1 MNSALFRLRTNTAFP
16 APALRVTRS
25 GTVSA
30 FNGKVA
36 AGSYFAAG
44 LHTSNTCNNGGH
56 ISPIKAFADS
66 IKRQVKENQELQE
79 NMKLLEDRGS
89 KISDSAAMKK
99 TKEAA
104 SASSE
109 AIRKTAKVVGGAVG
123 SGIKAVSDNPMAKA
137 TGEAVKTTAKAMGSA
152 ASAATAPIRNT
163 EAYKSVEKNVKSYVD
178 EASLQY
184 GGYRSKEE
192 RTKTRILSRTTK
204 ARTFAEYQKNR
215 AVKADENAGEG
226 MVLHKDSKW
235 KESWDNFKATNSVMQ
250 GIFQAKKNYA
260 ESENPIIEASR
271 TVTDKVRNVFGFFFN
286 ETESAAALRQ
296 IRDTIDPG
304 FSLEEFIRECREFII
319 PEILDAYLHS
329 DAETLK
335 VWCSEASYNVLTAIF
350 TAQIQQGVISDC
362 KILDM
367 RHVDFHS
374 ARVLENDVPVIVVTF
389 QTQENNIFRDKKTG
403 EIVQGSEDVIEA
415 CQYVSIFTKVPEN
428 ADDPVTNGW
437 KMIDLAKQSSRS
449 TW

>member
-1 MNSALFRLRTNTAFP
+1 MNNALFRLRTNTTAVSGV
-16 APALRVTRS
+16 ALRLTRS
-25 GTVSA
+25 GTTAYKPIASRYLLA
-30 FNGKVA
+30 
-36 AGSYFAAG
+36 SG
-44 LHTSNTCNNGGH
+44 LHTSRIQLDGGH
-56 ISPIKAFADS
+56 ISPIKAFAES
-66 IKRQVKENQELQE
+66 IKRQVKENQEMQE
-79 NMKLLEDRGS
+79 NMKLLEDRSS
-89 KISDSAAMKK
+89 KIADSAAMKK

-109 AIRKTAKVVGGAVG
+109 ALKKTARVVGGAMG
-123 SGIKAVSDNPMAKA
+123 EGIKVVADTPVVKA
-137 TGEAVKTTAKAMGSA
+137 TGAAVKTTAKAVGTA

-163 EAYKSVEKNVKSYVD
+163 ETYKTVERNVKGYVD

-184 GGYRSKEE
+184 GGYRDKE
-192 RTKTRILSRTTK
+192 TRARSRIMSRTNK
-204 ARTFAEYQKNR
+204 ARSFAEYQR
-215 AVKADENAGEG
+215 TRVVKADENAGEG

-235 KESWDNFKATNSVMQ
+235 KESWDNFKSTNSVMQ
-250 GIFQAKKNYA
+250 GIFKARKDYE
-260 ESENPIIEASR
+260 ESENPVIEASR
-271 TVTDKVRNVFGFFFN
+271 VVTDKVRGVFGFFFN
-286 ETESAAALRQ
+286 ETESATALRQ
-296 IRDTIDPG
+296 IRDQIDPT
-304 FSLEEFIRECREFII
+304 FNVEDFIRECREFII

-350 TAQIQQGVISDC
+350 TAQVQQGVISDC

-374 ARVLENDVPVIVVTF
+374 ARMLENDVPVIVVTF
-389 QTQENNIFRDKKTG
+389 QTQENNVFRDKKTG

-415 CQYVSIFTKVPEN
+415 CHYVSIFTKVPEN

-437 KMIDLAKQSSRS
+437 KMIDLAKQASRP

>member
-1 MNSALFRLRTNTAFP
+1 MLTKAAFRLRMRA
-16 APALRVTRS
+16 
-25 GTVSA
+25 SA
-30 FNGKVA
+30 QGVPL
-36 AGSYFAAG
+36 GIRAAG
-44 LHTSNTCNNGGH
+44 LHTSQAARNGGH
-56 ISPIKAFADS
+56 VSPLKAFADS
-66 IKRQVKENQELQE
+66 VRRQVKENQELQS

-104 SASSE
+104 SAGSE
-109 AIRKTAKVVGGAVG
+109 ALRKTAKSVGEGF
-123 SGIKAVSDNPMAKA
+123 KAVSESPVARATGAAAKA
-137 TGEAVKTTAKAMGSA
+137 TAQAIGSA
-152 ASAATAPIRNT
+152 TSAATAPIRNT
-163 EAYKSVEKNVKSYVD
+163 DTYKAVEKGVKGYVD
-178 EASLQY
+178 HASLQY
-184 GGYRSKEE
+184 GGYRDKEQ
-192 RTKTRILSRTTK
+192 RARSRILSRSNK
-204 ARTFAEYQKNR
+204 ARTFAEYQRTR
-215 AVKADENAGEG
+215 ATKADENAGQG
-226 MVLHKDSKW
+226 VVLHKDSKW

-250 GIFQAKKNYA
+250 GIFQARKNYS
-260 ESENPIIEASR
+260 ESENPVIEATR
-271 TVTDKVRNVFGFFFN
+271 AVTDRVRGVLGFFFN

-304 FSLEEFIRECREFII
+304 FGLDAFVRECREFII

-350 TAQIQQGVISDC
+350 TAQAQQGVVSDC

-374 ARVLENDVPVIVVTF
+374 ARMLENDVPVIVITF
-389 QTQENNIFRDKKTG
+389 QTQENNVFRDMKTR
-403 EIVQGSEDVIEA
+403 EIIQGSEDVIEA
-415 CQYVSIFTKVPEN
+415 CHYVSVFTKVPEN

-437 KMIDLAKQSSRS
+437 KMIDLAKQASRA

>member
-1 MNSALFRLRTNTAFP
+1 MMTKSLFRLRAKGNC
-16 APALRVTRS
+16 ALRLSRYNERVQI
-25 GTVSA
+25 
-30 FNGKVA
+30 
-36 AGSYFAAG
+36 AGFHTAG
-44 LHTSNTCNNGGH
+44 GLSNGGH
-56 ISPIKAFADS
+56 ISPLKAFADS
-66 IKRQVKENQELQE
+66 VRRQVKENQELQE
-79 NMKLLEDRGS
+79 NMKLLGDHGT

-104 SASSE
+104 SASTE
-109 AIRKTAKVVGGAVG
+109 ALRKTAKVVGGVVG
-123 SGIKAVSDNPMAKA
+123 EGFKVVSENPVTKA
-137 TGEAVKTTAKAMGSA
+137 TGEAVKTTAKVVGSA

-163 EAYKSVEKNVKSYVD
+163 EAYKSMEKNVKSYVD

-184 GGYRSKEE
+184 GGYRDKEQRQ
-192 RTKTRILSRTTK
+192 RTRVMNRTNK
-204 ARTFAEYQKNR
+204 ARTFAEYQRTR
-215 AVKADENAGEG
+215 AIKADENAGEG
-226 MVLHKDSKW
+226 VVLHKDAKW
-235 KESWDNFKATNSVMQ
+235 KESWDNFKANNSVMQ
-250 GIFQAKKNYA
+250 GIFQARKNYQ
-260 ESENPIIEASR
+260 ESENPVIEATR
-271 TVTDKVRNVFGFFFN
+271 AVTDRVRGVFGFFFN

-304 FSLEEFIRECREFII
+304 FNLEEFIRECREFII

-389 QTQENNIFRDKKTG
+389 QTQENNVFRDKKTG
-403 EIVQGSEDVIEA
+403 EVVMGAEDVIEA
-415 CQYVSIFTKVPEN
+415 CHYVSIFTKVPEN

-437 KMIDLAKQSSRS
+437 KMIDLAKQSSRT

>member
-1 MNSALFRLRTNTAFP
+1 MMTKALFRLRTTSYIAVRGAGATRIAQFHTAGRQ
-16 APALRVTRS
+16 L
-25 GTVSA
+25 
-30 FNGKVA
+30 
-36 AGSYFAAG
+36 
-44 LHTSNTCNNGGH
+44 NGGH
-56 ISPIKAFADS
+56 ISPLKAFADS
-66 IKRQVKENQELQE
+66 VRRQVKENQEMQE

-104 SASSE
+104 SAGSE
-109 AIRKTAKVVGGAVG
+109 ALRKTAKVVGSAVG
-123 SGIKAVSDNPMAKA
+123 EGFKVVAENPVTKA
-137 TGEAVKTTAKAMGSA
+137 TGEAVKTTAKVVGSA

-163 EAYKSVEKNVKSYVD
+163 EAYKAMESNVKSYVD

-184 GGYRSKEE
+184 GGYRDKEQ
-192 RTKTRILSRTTK
+192 RARSRVLSRTNK
-204 ARTFAEYQKNR
+204 SRTFAEYQR
-215 AVKADENAGEG
+215 TRTIKADENAGEG
-226 MVLHKDSKW
+226 VVLHKDSKW
-235 KESWDNFKATNSVMQ
+235 KESWDEFKANNSVMQ
-250 GIFQAKKNYA
+250 GIFQARKNYN
-260 ESENPIIEASR
+260 ESENPVIEATR
-271 TVTDKVRNVFGFFFN
+271 AVTDRVRNVFGFFFN

-304 FSLEEFIRECREFII
+304 FNLELFIRECREFII

-350 TAQIQQGVISDC
+350 TAQIQQGVVSDC

-389 QTQENNIFRDKKTG
+389 QTQENNVFRNKKTG
-403 EIVQGSEDVIEA
+403 EIVMGSEDVIEA
-415 CQYVSIFTKVPEN
+415 CHYVSIFTKVPEN
-428 ADDPVTNGW
+428 ADDPITHGW
-437 KMIDLAKQSSRS
+437 KMIDLAKQSSRA

>member
-1 MNSALFRLRTNTAFP
+1 MLSRTSLRINSSTILSVRPHIYRGAIGSAVRL
-16 APALRVTRS
+16 
-25 GTVSA
+25 
-30 FNGKVA
+30 
-36 AGSYFAAG
+36 AG
-44 LHTSNTCNNGGH
+44 LHTTGTQNNGGH
-56 ISPIKAFADS
+56 ISPLKAFADS
-66 IKRQVKENQELQE
+66 IKRQVKENQELQD
-79 NMKLLEDRGS
+79 NMKLLGDRSS
-89 KISDSAAMKK
+89 KISESAAMKK
-99 TKEAA
+99 TREAA
-104 SASSE
+104 SAGSE
-109 AIRKTAKVVGGAVG
+109 AFRKTAKVVGGAVG
-123 SGIKAVSDNPMAKA
+123 EGFKAVSENPVAKA
-137 TGEAVKTTAKAMGSA
+137 TGTAAKTTVKAIGTA

-163 EAYKSVEKNVKSYVD
+163 DTYKAVEKGVKGYVD

-184 GGYRSKEE
+184 GGYRDKEQ
-192 RTKTRILSRTTK
+192 RARSRVLSRANK
-204 ARTFAEYQKNR
+204 ARTFAEYQRTR
-215 AVKADENAGEG
+215 AMKADENAGEG
-226 MVLHKDSKW
+226 VVLHKDAKW
-235 KESWDNFKATNSVMQ
+235 KESWDNFKANNSIMQ
-250 GIFQAKKNYA
+250 GIFQARKNYN
-260 ESENPIIEASR
+260 ESENPVIEATR

-304 FSLEEFIRECREFII
+304 FNLEEFVRECREFII

-350 TAQIQQGVISDC
+350 TAQIQQGVVSDC

-374 ARVLENDVPVIVVTF
+374 ARVLENDVPVIVITF

-403 EIVQGSEDVIEA
+403 EVVVGSEDVIEA

-437 KMIDLAKQSSRS
+437 KMIDLAKQSSRN

>member
-1 MNSALFRLRTNTAFP
+1 
-16 APALRVTRS
+16 
-25 GTVSA
+25 
-30 FNGKVA
+30 
-36 AGSYFAAG
+36 
-44 LHTSNTCNNGGH
+44 
-56 ISPIKAFADS
+56 
-66 IKRQVKENQELQE
+66 
-79 NMKLLEDRGS
+79 
-89 KISDSAAMKK
+89 MKK
-99 TKEAA
+99 TREAA
-104 SASSE
+104 SAGSE
-109 AIRKTAKVVGGAVG
+109 AFRKTAKVVGGAVG
-123 SGIKAVSDNPMAKA
+123 EGFKAVSENPVARA
-137 TGEAVKTTAKAMGSA
+137 TGTAAKTTAKAIGTA

-163 EAYKSVEKNVKSYVD
+163 DAYKAVEKGVKGYVD

-184 GGYRSKEE
+184 GGYRDKEQ
-192 RTKTRILSRTTK
+192 RARSRVLSRANK
-204 ARTFAEYQKNR
+204 ARTFAEYQRTR
-215 AVKADENAGEG
+215 AMKADENAGDG
-226 MVLHKDSKW
+226 VVLHKDAKW
-235 KESWDNFKATNSVMQ
+235 KESWDNFKANNSIMQ
-250 GIFQAKKNYA
+250 GIFQARKNYN
-260 ESENPIIEASR
+260 ESENPVIEATR

-304 FSLEEFIRECREFII
+304 FNLEEFVRECREFII

-350 TAQIQQGVISDC
+350 TAQIQQGVVSDC

-374 ARVLENDVPVIVVTF
+374 ARVLENDVPVIVITF
-389 QTQENNIFRDKKTG
+389 QTQENNVFRDKKTG
-403 EIVQGSEDVIEA
+403 EVVVGSEDVIEA

-437 KMIDLAKQSSRS
+437 KMIDLAKQSSRN

>member
-1 MNSALFRLRTNTAFP
+1 MLSKAALRLRMRATARGP
-16 APALRVTRS
+16 
-25 GTVSA
+25 
-30 FNGKVA
+30 VA
-36 AGSYFAAG
+36 AIPAGAARRVAG
-44 LHTSNTCNNGGH
+44 LHTSRAPCNGGH
-56 ISPIKAFADS
+56 ISPLKAFADS
-66 IKRQVKENQELQE
+66 VKRQVKENQELQS

-89 KISDSAAMKK
+89 KISDSAAMKR

-104 SASSE
+104 SVGSE
-109 AIRKTAKVVGGAVG
+109 ALRKTAKSVGGAVG
-123 SGIKAVSDNPMAKA
+123 DGFKAVSDSPVARATGAAAKA
-137 TGEAVKTTAKAMGSA
+137 TAQAIGSA
-152 ASAATAPIRNT
+152 TSAATAPIRNT
-163 EAYKSVEKNVKSYVD
+163 DTYKAVEKGVKGYVD

-184 GGYRSKEE
+184 GGYRDKEQ
-192 RTKTRILSRTTK
+192 RARSRVLSRSVK
-204 ARTFAEYQKNR
+204 ARTFAEYQRTR
-215 AVKADENAGEG
+215 ATKADENAGEG
-226 MVLHKDSKW
+226 VVLHKDSKW

-250 GIFQAKKNYA
+250 GIFHARKNYN
-260 ESENPIIEASR
+260 ESENPVIEATR
-271 TVTDKVRNVFGFFFN
+271 AVTDRVRGVLGFFFN

-296 IRDTIDPG
+296 IRDTIDPS
-304 FSLEEFIRECREFII
+304 FSLDEFVRECREFII

-350 TAQIQQGVISDC
+350 TAQAQQGVVSDC

-374 ARVLENDVPVIVVTF
+374 ARMLENDVPVIVVTF
-389 QTQENNIFRDKKTG
+389 QTQENNVFRDQKTR

-415 CQYVSIFTKVPEN
+415 CHYVSVFTKVPEN

-437 KMIDLAKQSSRS
+437 KMIDLAKQASRA

>member
-1 MNSALFRLRTNTAFP
+1 MNKALFRLRTASATGTAFR
-16 APALRVTRS
+16 A
-25 GTVSA
+25 G
-30 FNGKVA
+30 
-36 AGSYFAAG
+36 AGSGHFLQPRQAAIAG
-44 LHTSNTCNNGGH
+44 LHTTSAQRNGGH
-56 ISPIKAFADS
+56 VSPLKAFADS
-66 IKRQVKENQELQE
+66 VRRQVKENQELQE
-79 NMKLLEDRGS
+79 NMKLLGDHSS

-109 AIRKTAKVVGGAVG
+109 AFRKTASVVGNAVGEGFKVVAE
-123 SGIKAVSDNPMAKA
+123 NPVTKA
-137 TGEAVKTTAKAMGSA
+137 TGEAVKSTAKVVGTV

-163 EAYKSVEKNVKSYVD
+163 EAYKSVEKNVKNYVD

-184 GGYRSKEE
+184 GGYRDKEQ
-192 RTKTRILSRTTK
+192 RAKTRIMSRTSQ
-204 ARTFAEYQKNR
+204 ARSFAEYQRLR

-226 MVLHKDSKW
+226 VVLHKDAKW
-235 KESWDNFKATNSVMQ
+235 KESWDNFKANNSVMQ
-250 GIFQAKKNYA
+250 GIFQARKNYQ
-260 ESENPIIEASR
+260 ESENPVIEASR
-271 TVTDKVRNVFGFFFN
+271 AVTDRIRSVAGFFFH
-286 ETESAAALRQ
+286 ETESATALRQ

-304 FSLEEFIRECREFII
+304 FSLDSFVRECREFII

-350 TAQIQQGVISDC
+350 TAQIQQGVVSDC
-362 KILDM
+362 KILDL
-367 RHVDFHS
+367 RHIDFHS

-389 QTQENNIFRDKKTG
+389 QTQENNVFRNKKTG

-415 CQYVSIFTKVPEN
+415 CHYVSIFTKVPEN

-437 KMIDLAKQSSRS
+437 KMIDLAKQASRA

>member
-1 MNSALFRLRTNTAFP
+1 MMTKSLFRLRVKGTS
-16 APALRVTRS
+16 ALRLARYDGRVQI
-25 GTVSA
+25 
-30 FNGKVA
+30 
-36 AGSYFAAG
+36 AGFHTAG
-44 LHTSNTCNNGGH
+44 GLCNGGH
-56 ISPIKAFADS
+56 ISPLKAFADS
-66 IKRQVKENQELQE
+66 VRRQVKENQELQE
-79 NMKLLEDRGS
+79 NMKLLGDHGT

-104 SASSE
+104 SASTE

-123 SGIKAVSDNPMAKA
+123 EGFRVVSENPVTKA
-137 TGEAVKTTAKAMGSA
+137 TGEAVKTTAKVMSSA

-163 EAYKSVEKNVKSYVD
+163 EAYKSMEKNVKSYVD

-184 GGYRSKEE
+184 GGYRDKEQ
-192 RTKTRILSRTTK
+192 RTRTRIMNRTNK
-204 ARTFAEYQKNR
+204 ARTFAEYQRTR
-215 AVKADENAGEG
+215 AIKADENAGEG
-226 MVLHKDSKW
+226 VVLHKDAKW
-235 KESWDNFKATNSVMQ
+235 KESWDNFKANNSVMQ
-250 GIFQAKKNYA
+250 GIFQARKNYQ
-260 ESENPIIEASR
+260 ESENPVVEASR
-271 TVTDKVRNVFGFFFN
+271 AVTDRVRNVFGFFFN
-286 ETESAAALRQ
+286 ETESASALRQ

-304 FSLEEFIRECREFII
+304 FNLEEFIRECREFII

-389 QTQENNIFRDKKTG
+389 QTQENNVFRDKKTG
-403 EIVQGSEDVIEA
+403 EIVMGAEDVIEA
-415 CQYVSIFTKVPEN
+415 CHYVSIFTKVPEN

-437 KMIDLAKQSSRS
+437 KMIDLAKQSSRT

>member
-1 MNSALFRLRTNTAFP
+1 MMTKALFRLRCTS
-16 APALRVTRS
+16 ALSQPIAARS
-25 GTVSA
+25 
-30 FNGKVA
+30 A
-36 AGSYFAAG
+36 AIGGVRIASM
-44 LHTSNTCNNGGH
+44 HTSKIQLNGGH
-56 ISPIKAFADS
+56 ISPLKAFADS
-66 IKRQVKENQELQE
+66 VRRQVKENQELQS
-79 NMKLLEDRGS
+79 NMKLLEDHGS

-99 TKEAA
+99 TREAA

-109 AIRKTAKVVGGAVG
+109 AIRKTAQAVGGVVGDGF
-123 SGIKAVSDNPMAKA
+123 KAVAENPVTKA
-137 TGEAVKTTAKAMGSA
+137 TGEAVKTTAKAVGTA

-184 GGYRSKEE
+184 GGYRDKA
-192 RTKTRILSRTTK
+192 TRMQSRVMSRK
-204 ARTFAEYQKNR
+204 VNARTFAEYQRTR
-215 AVKADENAGEG
+215 AIKADENAGEG
-226 MVLHKDSKW
+226 VVLHKDAKW
-235 KESWDNFKATNSVMQ
+235 KESWDNFKANNSVMQ
-250 GIFQAKKNYA
+250 GIFQARKSYQ
-260 ESENPIIEASR
+260 ESENPVIEATR
-271 TVTDKVRNVFGFFFN
+271 AVTDKVRGVFGFFFS

-304 FSLEEFIRECREFII
+304 FSLDMFVRECREFII

-350 TAQIQQGVISDC
+350 TAQTQQGVMSDC

-389 QTQENNIFRDKKTG
+389 QTQENNVFRNKKTG

-415 CQYVSIFTKVPEN
+415 CHYVAIFTKVPEN

-437 KMIDLAKQSSRS
+437 KMIDLAKQSSRT